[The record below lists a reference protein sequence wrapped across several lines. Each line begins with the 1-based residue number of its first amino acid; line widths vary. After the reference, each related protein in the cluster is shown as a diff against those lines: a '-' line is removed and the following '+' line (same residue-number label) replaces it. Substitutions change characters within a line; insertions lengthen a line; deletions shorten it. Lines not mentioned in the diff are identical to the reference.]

1 MDGLESVIKGIAE
14 KTERASRI
22 SKGDYI
28 GDDGLLHCCKCGDKK
43 QCRVTFPWGE
53 RVMPCICKCRADEI
67 EAEERETERI
77 AFEKRI
83 EEYRRIGFPESDM
96 KNWTFDNDD
105 RENPQITK
113 IAQNYV
119 KNFDRMRK
127 DGKGLLLYGNVG
139 TGKTYAAA
147 CIANALIDKGYACMV
162 TNFSRI
168 SNTVNGM
175 YEGRQEYYDGLNK
188 FPLLVIDDL
197 SAERK
202 TEYMQEIVFNVI
214 DSRYRAGL
222 PLIITTNLTGEE
234 IKNPSDMSNKRTFS
248 RLMEMCIPVEVK
260 GKERRREILKDTFIE
275 YKDLLGIE

>member
-1 MDGLESVIKGIAE
+1 MDGLETVINGLVE
-14 KTERASRI
+14 KAERASRV
-22 SKGDYI
+22 SEGDYI

-53 RVMPCICKCRADEI
+53 RVMPSICKCRADEL
-67 EAEERETERI
+67 EAEEREAERI

-96 KNWTFDNDD
+96 KSWTFDNDD

-162 TNFSRI
+162 TNFARI
-168 SNTVNGM
+168 SNTVSGM
-175 YEGRQEYYDGLNK
+175 FEGRQEYYDGLNK

-197 SAERK
+197 SSERK
-202 TEYMQEIVFNVI
+202 TEYMQEIVYNII

-234 IKNPSDMSNKRTFS
+234 IKNPSDMANKRTFS

-260 GKERRREILKDTFIE
+260 GKDRRREILKDTIND
-275 YKDLLGIE
+275 YKLLLGID